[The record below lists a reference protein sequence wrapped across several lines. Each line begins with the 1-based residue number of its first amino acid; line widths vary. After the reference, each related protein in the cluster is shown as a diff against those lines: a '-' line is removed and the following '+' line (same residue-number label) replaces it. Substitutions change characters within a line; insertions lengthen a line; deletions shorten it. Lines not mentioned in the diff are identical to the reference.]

1 MLVRIMRMDK
11 MSVKEHLEKC
21 FDRKVRFWKE
31 TFNSNPKAPYIP
43 EIDKIIHLQK
53 KPLMMKGMHNGFPLC
68 IRERQQLFEF
78 FG

>member
-1 MLVRIMRMDK
+1 MLVRRKRMDK

-43 EIDKIIHLQK
+43 EIDKIIHL
-53 KPLMMKGMHNGFPLC
+53 
-68 IRERQQLFEF
+68 
-78 FG
+78 